1 MSNPVSLVVYVVLVA
16 SPSVLA
22 LVIGFEVRLGIP
34 LRVGAALA
42 LGKGVS
48 IIGSDRKLVAVDGGM
63 TNPVGFV
70 VDIIL
75 IASPRMFGLIV
86 GLEIGFGVPLRVSA
100 SGLLHESIS
109 VVSGNGEL
117 IAINSG
123 VSDPVSFI
131 VHVVLVTG
139 PGVLR
144 LIVRLK
150 VRFAVPLGIGAV
162 GDVVIKT
169 LLVRELT
176 KCSGGLFAFSF
187 CWFSR
192 FFSELLVRDVVKIL
206 LLFILE
212 LLNLDATFNRLRVRD
227 VRLFAVV
234 SLSGQN
240 LRFRVDLSE
249 PVIIF
254 L

>member
-117 IAINSG
+117 VAIDSG

-150 VRFAVPLGIGAV
+150 V
-162 GDVVIKT
+162 
-169 LLVRELT
+169 
-176 KCSGGLFAFSF
+176 
-187 CWFSR
+187 
-192 FFSELLVRDVVKIL
+192 
-206 LLFILE
+206 
-212 LLNLDATFNRLRVRD
+212 
-227 VRLFAVV
+227 
-234 SLSGQN
+234 
-240 LRFRVDLSE
+240 
-249 PVIIF
+249 
-254 L
+254 